1 LVQDDV
7 NDRLSLE
14 QAVVENLHRV
24 DLHPLEEAA
33 AYQQLI
39 DDFDLT
45 HEQVATR
52 VGKSRA
58 TVTNT
63 LRLLNLSE
71 SAQVAL
77 ANGAITAGH
86 ARALLGTPDR
96 AYQEALAR
104 ALEHWGDVSAM
115 ASPEGWAY
123 RTGVNLA
130 RSRFRRVV
138 AERRA
143 RSRLGREPVPPD
155 AADVMA
161 VREAV
166 TALPERQRAVIIAR
180 FYLGLDVAD
189 TAAALGC
196 RPGTVQAHTFK
207 ALANLRGAGLID
219 EEGAVRDRSV

>member
-1 LVQDDV
+1 MSGREDDQAAFCSQVGRQLV
-7 NDRLSLE
+7 NSLALYCGDR
-14 QAVVENLHRV
+14 
-24 DLHPLEEAA
+24 
-33 AYQQLI
+33 
-39 DDFDLT
+39 
-45 HEQVATR
+45 
-52 VGKSRA
+52 
-58 TVTNT
+58 
-63 LRLLNLSE
+63 
-71 SAQVAL
+71 AL
-77 ANGAITAGH
+77 AEELA
-86 ARALLGTPDR
+86 
-96 AYQEALAR
+96 QEALAR